1 MNPLEEKDIQILKEM
16 FRESEARMENKM
28 EARMVEM
35 FHESEARMEAMM
47 DRKIDALRTE
57 NNEKFES
64 IDQKFDA
71 IDKRFEAI
79 DQKFDAIDKRFEAI
93 DQKFDAID
101 KRFEAMDKKI
111 EDTAAQVQRNT
122 AILMDAEFS
131 RRFDLIEEQLQ
142 LLMEKMT
149 APARVDKLEDD
160 MTVVKASIRNLSGRV
175 QTLEEARHLQ

>member
-35 FHESEARMEAMM
+35 FQESEARMEAMM

-57 NNEKFES
+57 TNDKLDAMQAENNQKFES
-64 IDQKFDA
+64 
-71 IDKRFEAI
+71 
-79 DQKFDAIDKRFEAI
+79 
-93 DQKFDAID
+93 ID

-142 LLMEKMT
+142 ILMEKMT

>member
-1 MNPLEEKDIQILKEM
+1 MEEKDIQILKEM
-16 FRESEARMENKM
+16 FRESEARME
-28 EARMVEM
+28 
-35 FHESEARMEAMM
+35 AMM

-57 NNEKFES
+57 TNDKLEAMQAETNDKLEAMQAENNQKFES
-64 IDQKFDA
+64 
-71 IDKRFEAI
+71 
-79 DQKFDAIDKRFEAI
+79 I

-142 LLMEKMT
+142 ILMEKMT

>member
-35 FHESEARMEAMM
+35 FQESEARMEAMM

-57 NNEKFES
+57 TNDKLNAMQAENNQKFES
-64 IDQKFDA
+64 
-71 IDKRFEAI
+71 
-79 DQKFDAIDKRFEAI
+79 I

-142 LLMEKMT
+142 ILMEKMT

>member
-35 FHESEARMEAMM
+35 FQESEARMEARMEAMM

-57 NNEKFES
+57 TNEK
-64 IDQKFDA
+64 
-71 IDKRFEAI
+71 
-79 DQKFDAIDKRFEAI
+79 
-93 DQKFDAID
+93 
-101 KRFEAMDKKI
+101 FEAMDKKI

>member
-16 FRESEARMENKM
+16 FR
-28 EARMVEM
+28 
-35 FHESEARMEAMM
+35 ESEARMEAMM

-64 IDQKFDA
+64 
-71 IDKRFEAI
+71 I

-160 MTVVKASIRNLSGRV
+160 MTVVKASIHNLSGRV
-175 QTLEEARHLQ
+175 QALEEARHLQ

>member
-16 FRESEARMENKM
+16 FHESEARM
-28 EARMVEM
+28 
-35 FHESEARMEAMM
+35 EARMEAMM

-57 NNEKFES
+57 TNEK
-64 IDQKFDA
+64 
-71 IDKRFEAI
+71 
-79 DQKFDAIDKRFEAI
+79 
-93 DQKFDAID
+93 
-101 KRFEAMDKKI
+101 FEAMDKKI

>member
-16 FRESEARMENKM
+16 FRESEARME
-28 EARMVEM
+28 
-35 FHESEARMEAMM
+35 AMM

-57 NNEKFES
+57 TNDKLDAMQAENN
-64 IDQKFDA
+64 QK
-71 IDKRFEAI
+71 
-79 DQKFDAIDKRFEAI
+79 FEAI

>member
-35 FHESEARMEAMM
+35 FQESEARMEAMM

-57 NNEKFES
+57 TNDKLEAMQAENNQKFES
-64 IDQKFDA
+64 ID
-71 IDKRFEAI
+71 KRFES
-79 DQKFDAIDKRFEAI
+79 I